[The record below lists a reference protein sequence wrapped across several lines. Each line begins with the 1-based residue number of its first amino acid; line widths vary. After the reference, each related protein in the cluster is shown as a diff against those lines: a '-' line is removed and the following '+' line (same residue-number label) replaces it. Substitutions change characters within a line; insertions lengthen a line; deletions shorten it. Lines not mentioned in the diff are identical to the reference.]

1 MKKFLKIFIFF
12 FSFYF
17 ITCVYALDSFTIGN
31 GTVINQEYVQNLWNT
46 YIKGKTCND
55 ISYSSSTSPSMT
67 KPYEDGVFNDLLIIP
82 IDNNRIWIGFFDKSQ
97 ISFYDQSSSLITF
110 TVGNPSSDTGYDC
123 SPAMNFNTSTNT
135 VQSYWR
141 NFGRNI
147 YLPLNNTYHVCQFDG
162 SNKVCYSNFDLIYND
177 KNYLSNNF
185 NYTTTPTEYYARIH
199 LNGGIYTNLDSETL
213 LPIIR
218 IEDFDT
224 PVFTDLVGASTYFYE
239 LINGDS
245 ETPKPGINF
254 SNDGMIFDGLFF
266 EPNFRHE
273 FIYSSTED
281 IQRLTDEHDLYVKWR
296 YNSYDSLIENETLL
310 NMTYDDNY
318 SYMYVTHQNSS
329 DIYIGLPFNDM
340 LVSAYGYN
348 SETNTYNQEAA
359 IGLTPLFE
367 KDGYYYYILRND
379 DRYDNWVMV
388 VERNSFQN
396 NNYNF
401 KITNNA
407 YITYGNDLTNAEINI
422 NGNLINT
429 NINDV
434 FGSAKDEYINN
445 SNDLIST
452 LKNLIGNHKSLI
464 QTFSDVFDK
473 LKGTQLWNYFMLL
486 IVGACIIMI
495 IRTANRK

>member
-12 FSFYF
+12 FSFCF
-17 ITCVYALDSFTIGN
+17 IGSVKALDYDLNTGFMVNNRLINNEFIDSIWEQVEGKTGQELGLSSHPSYVYHKEDFPYMYIQPTQYSEPLIFFANSIEFAHYDDPYNNHHYNYNIAILNAIVLRVHVYNGKFEYANDKSIQINNSGGFYPKKAITSFDFYINDNLVLPQSFTYQ
-31 GTVINQEYVQNLWNT
+31 T
-46 YIKGKTCND
+46 
-55 ISYSSSTSPSMT
+55 IS
-67 KPYEDGVFNDLLIIP
+67 K
-82 IDNNRIWIGFFDKSQ
+82 
-97 ISFYDQSSSLITF
+97 
-110 TVGNPSSDTGYDC
+110 
-123 SPAMNFNTSTNT
+123 
-135 VQSYWR
+135 
-141 NFGRNI
+141 
-147 YLPLNNTYHVCQFDG
+147 
-162 SNKVCYSNFDLIYND
+162 
-177 KNYLSNNF
+177 
-185 NYTTTPTEYYARIH
+185 EYYAKIH
-199 LNGGIYTNLDSETL
+199 LNGGIYANLIKI
-213 LPIIR
+213 PIEMYL
-218 IEDFDT
+218 EDFDT
-224 PVFTDLVGASTYFYE
+224 PVFTDLVEASTYFYE
-239 LINGDS
+239 LVNGDS

-273 FIYSSTED
+273 FIYSFTED
-281 IQRLTDEHDLYVKWR
+281 IQRLADEHDLYVKWR

-318 SYMYVTHQNSS
+318 SYMYVTHQDSS

-379 DRYDNWVMV
+379 DRFDNWVMV

-495 IRTANRK
+495 IKTANRK

>member
-1 MKKFLKIFIFF
+1 MP
-12 FSFYF
+12 
-17 ITCVYALDSFTIGN
+17 N
-31 GTVINQEYVQNLWNT
+31 GLEINQEYIKNLWDT
-46 YIKGKTCND
+46 YLADKTPHDLNNNCPT
-55 ISYSSSTSPSMT
+55 SYQVCSNKYGDSQTPFNYVIVSLANSSTSYSDYNYIYIDFARFIDEIT
-67 KPYEDGVFNDLLIIP
+67 FGTNGNNYTTFRFSTSNVQYNNNFNDLQYNYYPRII
-82 IDNNRIWIGFFDKSQ
+82 IKRDGT
-97 ISFYDQSSSLITF
+97 ITPTYYNGSATPTF
-110 TVGNPSSDTGYDC
+110 
-123 SPAMNFNTSTNT
+123 
-135 VQSYWR
+135 
-141 NFGRNI
+141 
-147 YLPLNNTYHVCQFDG
+147 LNNSA
-162 SNKVCYSNFDLIYND
+162 SNNYNSYYNIRHFALNFDLIKDGNILKQ
-177 KNYLSNNF
+177 KNF
-185 NYTTTPTEYYARIH
+185 DYTTTPTEYYARIH
-199 LNGGIYTNLDSETL
+199 LNGGIYANLSKI
-213 LPIIR
+213 PIEMYL
-218 IEDFDT
+218 EDFDT
-224 PVFTDLVGASTYFYE
+224 PVFTDLVEASAYFYE

-273 FIYSSTED
+273 FIYSFTED
-281 IQRLTDEHDLYVKWR
+281 IQRLADEHDLYVKWR

>member
-1 MKKFLKIFIFF
+1 MKKFLKIFSFF
-12 FSFYF
+12 FSFCF
-17 ITCVYALDSFTIGN
+17 INSVYALDSFTMGN

-46 YIKGKTCND
+46 YFKGKSCKD
-55 ISYSSSTSPSMT
+55 ITNSSSTYPSMT
-67 KPYEDGVFNDLLIIP
+67 KPYEDGIFNYVLISP
-82 IDNNRIWIGFFDKSQ
+82 INNNNIYIGFFDKSQ
-97 ISFYDQSSSLITF
+97 IYYVADYGTQENFE
-110 TVGNPSSDTGYDC
+110 VGNPSPDTGYDC
-123 SPAMNFNTSTNT
+123 SPSMNFNTSTNT
-135 VQSYWR
+135 VEFYKR
-141 NFGRNI
+141 NFIATLQIKKNSSAHTC
-147 YLPLNNTYHVCQFDG
+147 TYNSGF
-162 SNKVCYSNFDLIYND
+162 KMCYNNFDLIYND

-199 LNGGIYTNLDSETL
+199 LNGGIYANLSNI
-213 LPIIR
+213 PIEMYL
-218 IEDFDT
+218 EDFDT
-224 PVFTDLVGASTYFYE
+224 PVFTDLVEASAYFYE
-239 LINGDS
+239 LVNGDS

-273 FIYSSTED
+273 FIYSFTED
-281 IQRLTDEHDLYVKWR
+281 IQNLADEHDLYVKWR

-318 SYMYVTHQNSS
+318 SYMYITHQNSS

-348 SETNTYNQEAA
+348 SETNTYNQESA

-379 DRYDNWVMV
+379 DRFDNWVMV

-486 IVGACIIMI
+486 IVGVCIIMI